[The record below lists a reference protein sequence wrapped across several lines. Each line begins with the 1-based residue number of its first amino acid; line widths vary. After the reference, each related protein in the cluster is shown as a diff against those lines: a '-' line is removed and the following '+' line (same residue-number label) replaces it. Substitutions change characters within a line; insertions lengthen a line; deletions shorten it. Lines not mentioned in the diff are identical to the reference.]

1 VKTGFKNSLRLQIL
15 FAVVVASL
23 SVGCSL
29 CGNDEV
35 LRVSSPDAK
44 LEAVVFQ
51 RDCGATTG
59 FSTQI
64 SIVAKGTSL
73 PNSGGNVYVADTDH
87 GKAPSAKW
95 GGPEVDVLWTGQR
108 TVKVVT
114 HPNARVFHNK
124 TAISVSTG
132 IFSRENVKAEYVLK
146 SP

>member
-1 VKTGFKNSLRLQIL
+1 VKAGFRNSLCLQIL
-15 FAVVVASL
+15 FAGVVASL
-23 SVGCSL
+23 SGGCSL
-29 CGNDEV
+29 CNNDEV

-73 PNSGGNVYVADTDH
+73 ANGGGNLYVADTDH
-87 GKAPSAKW
+87 GKAPAANW
-95 GGPEVDVLWTGQR
+95 GGPQVDVVWTDNR

-114 HPNARVFHNK
+114 HPDARVFHKK
-124 TAISVSTG
+124 TAISISIG
-132 IFSRENVKAEYVLK
+132 IFSKENVKAEYVLK
-146 SP
+146 SS